1 MINVRVYFIHHG
13 QNNFF
18 FIFNLT
24 HASPKKNS
32 FSLFWCWC
40 SRALWE
46 NRPPELLQTSCWILE
61 PYLVWAARL
70 PSRPSM
76 AQGNPTLPYKLLGR
90 PISSDTPVLVFVP
103 GFPDRCESFEIL
115 ASHFASTHSL
125 ILACLPDY
133 DQRSKSIGGG
143 KLKRNR

>member
-1 MINVRVYFIHHG
+1 MRSG
-13 QNNFF
+13 KTAP
-18 FIFNLT
+18 L
-24 HASPKKNS
+24 SPAAES
-32 FSLFWCWC
+32 
-40 SRALWE
+40 
-46 NRPPELLQTSCWILE
+46 SCWILVQ
-61 PYLVWAARL
+61 YLVWPPDRQ
-70 PSRPSM
+70 M

>member
-13 QNNFF
+13 QKNFF
-18 FIFNLT
+18 FIFNLND
-24 HASPKKNS
+24 SCLPKKKKKTFVLVLVFSCALGTVSCLGRPS
-32 FSLFWCWC
+32 FR
-40 SRALWE
+40 SRAE
-46 NRPPELLQTSCWILE
+46 SCEDSPPDRQ
-61 PYLVWAARL
+61 
-70 PSRPSM
+70 M